1 MSFQDFWYGFKRK
14 VKRGYKKV
22 KRFVKRYIRFLVRH
36 TKAKDYSV
44 LFYTILAFILLIV
57 FIFLIG
63 RVFTSIGG
71 AIEEKRA
78 AKTETVTEISTT
90 ERIVTTED
98 PAVAAHKKLVEEAK
112 KVYEKNKDFLV
123 LVNKTNQIPEDY
135 DFEHHTLNCGEVIDE
150 RIYDDFDAMM
160 GDLNSAG
167 NDYEILSCYRSK
179 EDQENAFIVQAQKY
193 IDEGM
198 SDEAAREKT
207 KETVMEPGY
216 SEHETGLAT
225 DLTGMDQGTS
235 DDFDDKN
242 ETIVWLQKNCVKY
255 GFILRYP
262 KGKEDVTGINYEAWH
277 YRYVGKD
284 AAKFMTDNDL
294 TLEEFYTLIKD

>member
-1 MSFQDFWYGFKRK
+1 MGFQDFWYGFKRK

-44 LFYTILAFILLIV
+44 LFYTILAFVLLIV
-57 FIFLIG
+57 FLFLIG
-63 RVFTSIGG
+63 RVFKSIGG

-90 ERIVTTED
+90 ERVTTTED
-98 PAVAAHKKLVEEAK
+98 PAVVQHRQLVEDAK
-112 KVYEKNKDFLV
+112 AVYEKDKDFLI
-123 LVNKTNQIPEDY
+123 LVNKTNKIPDDY

-150 RIYDDFDAMM
+150 RIYNDFDSMM

-167 NDYEILSCYRSK
+167 HDYEILSCYRSK
-179 EDQENAFIVQAQKY
+179 EDQENAFIVQVQHY
-193 IDEGM
+193 VDEGM
-198 SDEAAREKT
+198 SDEEAREKT

-216 SEHETGLAT
+216 SEHETGLAA
-225 DLTGMDQGTS
+225 DLTGFDQGTS

-242 ETIVWLQKNCVKY
+242 ETIVWLQNNCVKY

-262 KGKEDVTGINYEAWH
+262 KGKEAITGINYEAWH
-277 YRYVGKD
+277 FRYVGKD
-284 AAKFMTDNDL
+284 AAKFISENNL
-294 TLEEFYTLIKD
+294 TLEEFHTLVNE